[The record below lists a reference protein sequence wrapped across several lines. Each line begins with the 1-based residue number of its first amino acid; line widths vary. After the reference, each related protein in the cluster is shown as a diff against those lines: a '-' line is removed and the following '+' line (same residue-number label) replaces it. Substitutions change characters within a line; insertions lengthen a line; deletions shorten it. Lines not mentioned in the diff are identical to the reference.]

1 MTEVK
6 ISDNWSYRE
15 IENLVEF
22 YKSNKKFS
30 KLVRNK
36 LFKVTTP
43 QGTDVKFKVTYIKN
57 DGNLKVNVKIC
68 GQISTR
74 WSYYGDVNK
83 LTKGKHYGFR
93 SARARN
99 DKIRH
104 EIERT
109 VCRYFAMFGVT
120 DFYVSVGTINIC
132 DEL

>member
-1 MTEVK
+1 MTEIQ

-15 IENLVEF
+15 IDNLVKF
-22 YKSNKKFS
+22 YKSNKQFS
-30 KLVRNK
+30 KLVRNEV
-36 LFKVTTP
+36 FRVTTE

-104 EIERT
+104 EIDRV
-109 VCRYFAMFGVT
+109 VCRYFTMFGVT
-120 DFYVSVGTINIC
+120 DYYVSIGTINIC